1 VNTGGTGSG
10 HVIENHTHV
19 YLDGRQL
26 QHTVERQQL
35 RVGARRGQSYQPY
48 KR

>member
-1 VNTGGTGSG
+1 VNTAGIDPGQL
-10 HVIENHTHV
+10 VENHIHV
-19 YLDGRQL
+19 YIDGRQV

-35 RVGARRGQSYQPY
+35 QVGARRGQSYQPY